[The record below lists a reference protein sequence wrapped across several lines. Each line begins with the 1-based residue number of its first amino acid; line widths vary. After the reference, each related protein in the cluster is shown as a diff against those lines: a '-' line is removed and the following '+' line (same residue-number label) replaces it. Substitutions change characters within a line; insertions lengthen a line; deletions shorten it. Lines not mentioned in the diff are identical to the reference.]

1 MGDVMRGSPFQAIA
15 GLLLALVA
23 GALPVE
29 AQAPA
34 TVPRVGVILVLGG
47 SPGNQRLD
55 ELRQG
60 LRELGWVEG
69 RNIML
74 EVRHAEGGRERLPA
88 LAAELVKLKVDVIV
102 SSGRPAIR
110 AVMEATRTIPIVM
123 ARMDDADA
131 HGFVDSLA
139 RPGGNITGLS
149 FQNAELTPKWLQLLK
164 EAVPRLARVAV
175 LWDPTAQAKAAE
187 TGAGAMGVRTQV
199 LEVRDHRDY
208 HRAFGAARK
217 AEADGV
223 VIVGSPNFTS
233 GIAQLA
239 ELASQYRLPAI
250 YYHRRFP
257 EAGGL
262 MAYGPSESEFN
273 WRRAATFVDKI
284 LRGARPGDL
293 PVEQPS
299 AFDLV
304 VNLKAARTLGLSLSQ
319 NLLLQATQVIQ

>member
-1 MGDVMRGSPFQAIA
+1 MGDAMRGLAFQAVA
-15 GLLLALVA
+15 GLLLTLVPA
-23 GALPVE
+23 ALPVE
-29 AQAPA
+29 AQAPPK
-34 TVPRVGVILVLGG
+34 VPRVGVIFAIGG
-47 SPGNQRLD
+47 SPANQRLG

-69 RNIML
+69 RTIML
-74 EVRHAEGGRERLPA
+74 EIRHAEGKGERLPA
-88 LAAELVKLKVDVIV
+88 LAAELVQLKVDVIV
-102 SSGRPAIR
+102 SSGPPAIR
-110 AVMEATRTIPIVM
+110 AIREATRTIPIVM

-139 RPGGNITGLS
+139 RPRGNITGLS
-149 FQNAELTPKWLQLLK
+149 FQNAELTTKWLQLLK

-187 TGAGAMGVRTQV
+187 TGAAAMGVRTQV
-199 LEVRDHRDY
+199 LEVRERRDY
-208 HRAFGAARK
+208 HRAFEAARK

-223 VIVGSPNFTS
+223 VILGSPNFTN
-233 GIAQLA
+233 GIPQLA
-239 ELASQYRLPAI
+239 ELASQYRLPAL
-250 YYHRRFP
+250 YYHRRFA

-262 MAYGPSESEFN
+262 MAYGPSESEFS

-304 VNLKAARTLGLSLSQ
+304 INLKAAKTLGLALPQ
-319 NLLLQATQVIQ
+319 TLLIQATHVIQ